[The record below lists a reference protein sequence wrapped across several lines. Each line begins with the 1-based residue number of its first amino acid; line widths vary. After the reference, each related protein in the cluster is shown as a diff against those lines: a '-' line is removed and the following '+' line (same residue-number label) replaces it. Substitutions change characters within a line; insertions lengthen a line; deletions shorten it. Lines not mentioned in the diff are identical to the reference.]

1 MVLVTLV
8 GEQLA
13 KKDKDFIYTGS
24 LSECRDCKLKNVCF
38 NLEDGCR
45 YKITNIRDIHH
56 DCKIHEG
63 GVRIVEVEK
72 IPIPACIE
80 SKNAVEGETIS
91 INPDCKNIG
100 CDFYKLCSPVGVE
113 SGTKL
118 KITKVKGDI
127 KCPENKNLKEVLLE

>member
-13 KKDKDFIYTGS
+13 KKDNSFIYMGS
-24 LSECRDCKLKNVCF
+24 LSECKDCKLKNVCF
-38 NLEDGCR
+38 NLEEGCR
-45 YKITNIRDIHH
+45 YKITNVRDVRH

-72 IPIPACIE
+72 TPLPAAVE
-80 SKNAVEGETIS
+80 AKKAVEGETIS

-100 CDFYKLCSPVGVE
+100 CEFYFLCCPVGIKPGMKFRI
-113 SGTKL
+113 S
-118 KITKVKGDI
+118 KVKDDI
-127 KCPENKNLKEVLLE
+127 SCPEKKKLKEVLLE